1 MWYMIFEHWYVL
13 LIALIVGIA
22 LGWWLCRPESA

>member
-1 MWYMIFEHWYVL
+1 MTWELLVVGV

-22 LGWWLCRPESA
+22 LAYVRSRKPGGG